1 MLRDQ
6 LCLRWKRRPGKGFN
20 VRDVP
25 FVSLMSTELHA
36 KVQNRSLS
44 ATIDMLSDNVLLDI
58 FSFCLCDP
66 AGPPLEQMKKWQ
78 RLVHVCRRWRQIIF
92 SSPRRLDLRLTCSY
106 GIPVRKNLK
115 FWPVTMPVTID
126 YPSPNDEANIVAALK
141 HTRRVHR
148 VEIFA
153 SPSFLSKV
161 ATVMQKSFPALTHL
175 GLSLDWSHLDGLI
188 FPKGFLNESAPCL
201 QYLSLGMFLITEVPT
216 FLLSSHNLITLKL
229 ETRFQDNFI
238 SPEAMAECLSG
249 MARLKTL
256 SISFWYGDDPVSD
269 LFPMDL
275 TARIILPSLT
285 HFDYVGHSGYS
296 EDLMAQID
304 APLLIRLGMSY
315 YGIHRGSQI
324 YVSQLSRFIGH
335 IENFDQPSRAKATF
349 QDGVTIVLDYL
360 HRKGPQASLS
370 IFLIPASNSLS
381 RHILDTADLLDF
393 RLFPAVE
400 VLQLSCSKKKRKKKV
415 LQLSGAVGADIEGT
429 IDEMVTE
436 VLPALHTIWLDN
448 EDEELLEDGP
458 MELQEFL
465 SLRQSFGHPVTIV
478 NTQEE
483 LEEKLEKLESHRNGP

>member
-1 MLRDQ
+1 
-6 LCLRWKRRPGKGFN
+6 
-20 VRDVP
+20 
-25 FVSLMSTELHA
+25 
-36 KVQNRSLS
+36 
-44 ATIDMLSDNVLLDI
+44 
-58 FSFCLCDP
+58 
-66 AGPPLEQMKKWQ
+66 
-78 RLVHVCRRWRQIIF
+78 
-92 SSPRRLDLRLTCSY
+92 
-106 GIPVRKNLK
+106 
-115 FWPVTMPVTID
+115 MPVTID

-381 RHILDTADLLDF
+381 RHILDTADLLDELFTTFSNVNHLSVNGTSVVFTGLGSDKWLPFF